1 MFHGSK
7 AFLVMTPDND
17 KTLRG
22 LFRND
27 EMWNDRRD
35 YKYKYESSYNIGN
48 RSQHIISIMSG
59 MRVITP
65 IEDDPRHSS
74 KSEEDYIMW
83 IGKYFPESK
92 LYQKT
97 RYIWSFGMC
106 RDEDGNF
113 TTCDCCGR
121 DLHIFNTNGH
131 GMCDSCEEEYK
142 YEQASNL
149 ELIR

>member
-1 MFHGSK
+1 
-7 AFLVMTPDND
+7 MTPDND

-22 LFRND
+22 LFRKHTIGKN
-27 EMWNDRRD
+27 EWNDRRD
-35 YKYKYESSYNIGN
+35 YRNKYEKTYNIGN
-48 RSQHIISIMSG
+48 QSPHIRSIMSG

-65 IEDDPRHSS
+65 LEDSVRR
-74 KSEEDYIMW
+74 KGQEEEDYIMW
-83 IGKYFPESK
+83 LGKYFSESK
-92 LYQKT
+92 IYQEM

-121 DLHIFNTNGH
+121 DLHIFNTTGH

-142 YEQASNL
+142 YKLQTNENL
-149 ELIR
+149 IQ